1 MPRRRVL
8 WICVIVFALASTAFV
23 SACAS
28 MPRKE
33 AETRNVAAEQDYRG
47 GLDLTTSLFASDKAV
62 ISGEDIAAILGSTI
76 TLPES
81 ARISVVKFQQRPEYG
96 YWSEEMAALDRQW
109 TERFLTAL
117 KTAPRVSDA
126 RMMPSMLVPRDMSIP
141 LLREAAARFQSE
153 LLLIYRSANWT
164 YTSQKKFA
172 ADESRSYCAVEAVV
186 LHVRTGVVVWSGV
199 FTEDYLTRTTSSD
212 ANSYE
217 TVRRAEHAAFEK
229 AMMRLAGDVTAFLQ
243 QP

>member
-1 MPRRRVL
+1 MSRSRL
-8 WICVIVFALASTAFV
+8 WAVVVVFAFISTALV
-23 SACAS
+23 TACAS

-33 AETRNVAAEQDYRG
+33 AETRNVAVEQDYRG
-47 GLDLTTSLFASDKAV
+47 GENLTTSLFASDKAV

-76 TLPES
+76 TLPDS

-96 YWSEEMAALDRQW
+96 YWSEEFAALDRAW
-109 TERFLTAL
+109 TERFLAAL
-117 KTAPRVSDA
+117 RTSPRVNDA

-164 YTSQKKFA
+164 YTNAKKFS
-172 ADESRSYCAVEAVV
+172 ADESRSYCHVEAVL

-199 FTEDYLTRTTSSD
+199 FSEDYLTRTTSSD

-243 QP
+243 

>member
-1 MPRRRVL
+1 M
-8 WICVIVFALASTAFV
+8 VFASLVT
-23 SACAS
+23 ACAS
-28 MPRKE
+28 VPRKE
-33 AETRNVAAEQDYRG
+33 AQAAAADTGVDYRG
-47 GLDLTTSLFASDKAV
+47 GDDLTTSLFASDKAV
-62 ISGEDIAAILGSTI
+62 ISGEDIAAILGATI
-76 TLPES
+76 ALPES

-96 YWSEEMAALDRQW
+96 YWSEEFAALDRQW
-109 TERFLTAL
+109 NERFLAAL
-117 KTAPRVSDA
+117 KTAPRVNDA

-153 LLLIYRSANWT
+153 FLLVYRSANWT

-172 ADESRSYCAVEAVV
+172 ASESRSYCNVEAVL

-199 FTEDYLTRTTSSD
+199 FSEDYLTRTTSSD

-229 AMMRLAGDVTAFLQ
+229 AMMRLAADVTAFLQ
-243 QP
+243 